1 MLTSVLVGDN
11 LSLIVD
17 SVGDGA
23 VGVAKGQANDGPVLR
38 RNRLGTAHFD
48 CNWRY
53 LRRKGGFLRPKRGD
67 DVS

>member
-11 LSLIVD
+11 LSLIVN
-17 SVGDGA
+17 SIGDGA

-48 CNWRY
+48 CNWRFAKEGRI
-53 LRRKGGFLRPKRGD
+53 LEAEEGW
-67 DVS
+67 